1 MLLKRLLKR
10 LKLLKNKT
18 KIEITINLK
27 INKP

>member
-1 MLLKRLLKR
+1 MLLNRLKR

>member
-1 MLLKRLLKR
+1 MLLKRLKR